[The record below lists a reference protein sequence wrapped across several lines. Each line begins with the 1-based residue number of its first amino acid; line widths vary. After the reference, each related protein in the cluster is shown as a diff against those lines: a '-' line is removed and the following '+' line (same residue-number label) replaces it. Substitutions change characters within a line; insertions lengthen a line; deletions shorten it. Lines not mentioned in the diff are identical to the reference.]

1 VYDIIRKKTKTH
13 IAQGNLMTT
22 CSDIKAQKK
31 REKIQ
36 VNLWNIVGAVEHI
49 NLPKLEDAVK
59 KEFNYTNDRFVKAQI
74 ELMQTESRII
84 VQSKVKVWIKQPADI

>member
-1 VYDIIRKKTKTH
+1 MTK
-13 IAQGNLMTT
+13 
-22 CSDIKAQKK
+22 CSNIKAQKK

-59 KEFNYTNDRFVKAQI
+59 KEFNCTDDRFVKAQI

-84 VQSKVKVWIKQPADI
+84 VQSKVKVWIRQPPDI

>member
-1 VYDIIRKKTKTH
+1 MTK
-13 IAQGNLMTT
+13 
-22 CSDIKAQKK
+22 CSAIKAQKK

-59 KEFNYTNDRFVKAQI
+59 KEFNCTDDRFVEAQI
-74 ELMQTESRII
+74 ELMQTESRIM
-84 VQSKVKVWIKQPADI
+84 VQSKVKVWIRQPADIQ

>member
-1 VYDIIRKKTKTH
+1 MTKSPN
-13 IAQGNLMTT
+13 AE
-22 CSDIKAQKK
+22 AQKK

-36 VNLWNIVGAVEHI
+36 VKFWNVVGAVEHI

-59 KEFNYTNDRFVKAQI
+59 KEFNSTDDRFVKAQI

-84 VQSKVKVWIKQPADI
+84 VQSRIKVWIKQPPDI

>member
-1 VYDIIRKKTKTH
+1 MTKY
-13 IAQGNLMTT
+13 
-22 CSDIKAQKK
+22 SDIKAQKK

-59 KEFNYTNDRFVKAQI
+59 KEFNCTDDRFVKAQI
-74 ELMQTESRII
+74 ELMQTESRIM
-84 VQSKVKVWIKQPADI
+84 VQSKVKVWIRQPADI

>member
-1 VYDIIRKKTKTH
+1 MTKSS
-13 IAQGNLMTT
+13 TT
-22 CSDIKAQKK
+22 KAQKK

-59 KEFNYTNDRFVKAQI
+59 KEFNCTEDRFVKAQI

-84 VQSKVKVWIKQPADI
+84 VQSKVKVWIRQPADI

>member
-1 VYDIIRKKTKTH
+1 
-13 IAQGNLMTT
+13 MTT

-36 VNLWNIVGAVEHI
+36 VKLWNIVGAVEHI

-59 KEFNYTNDRFVKAQI
+59 KEFNCTEDRFVKAQI

-84 VQSKVKVWIKQPADI
+84 VQSKVKVWIRQPADIL

>member
-1 VYDIIRKKTKTH
+1 MTK
-13 IAQGNLMTT
+13 

-36 VNLWNIVGAVEHI
+36 VKLWNIVGAFEHI

-59 KEFNYTNDRFVKAQI
+59 KEFNCTDDRFVKAQI
-74 ELMQTESRII
+74 ELMQTESRIMM
-84 VQSKVKVWIKQPADI
+84 QSKVKVWIRQPADI

>member
-1 VYDIIRKKTKTH
+1 
-13 IAQGNLMTT
+13 MTT
-22 CSDIKAQKK
+22 CSDTKAQKK

>member
-1 VYDIIRKKTKTH
+1 V
-13 IAQGNLMTT
+13 QGNLMTK

-59 KEFNYTNDRFVKAQI
+59 KEFNCTDDRFVKAQI
-74 ELMQTESRII
+74 ELMQTESRIM
-84 VQSKVKVWIKQPADI
+84 VQSKVKVWIRQPADI